1 MAADRGLAPA
11 AHAKALS
18 LAALI
23 VATFTISASFGLI
36 LPIAPQLVRATEGA
50 SGAVAMHAGGLTAV
64 YMLAITLF
72 APLWGPL
79 SDRHGRRPVIVLGLA
94 GFALSMLAFGLVRT
108 LPQLYL
114 ERFVS
119 GLFAAAISPV
129 AAAFVADVAPT
140 DQWRA
145 SRMAWLNMASI
156 AGFVLGPALSV
167 WTSAPAVASAGLGG
181 SAFAPFAGAAL
192 LALIA
197 GGWIWLALRLPAAP
211 APPGPGQRPRESVLT
226 SALLA
231 LTFAAAAIV
240 GVFEVGVSLRSGRLA
255 GASQGEIAAMFAV
268 CSLVMFVTQAVLF
281 SPLVRAER
289 TWRFLAPGFALLAA
303 GLFLASSVAG
313 FGPEMTAVSLIAAS
327 AGAVSPTLAYWLSVH
342 AGKRQGAQLGRQ
354 AAAASLG
361 QAAGAAAGGWLLG
374 QLGAGAPFLW
384 SAGLAAIAAVVAF
397 LIAPRVGGVSPG
409 PARPRRSA
417 M

>member
-1 MAADRGLAPA
+1 MTVEPGSSAGRHANIMGLT
-11 AHAKALS
+11 
-18 LAALI
+18 ALI
-23 VATFTISASFGLI
+23 IATFTISASFGLI
-36 LPIAPQLVRATEGA
+36 LPIAPQLVRATEGETA
-50 SGAVAMHAGGLTAV
+50 AVAMHAGGLTAI
-64 YMLAITLF
+64 YMLAIALF
-72 APLWGPL
+72 APVWGPL
-79 SDRHGRRPVIVLGLA
+79 SDRHGRRVVIVLGLA

-167 WTSAPAVASAGLGG
+167 WTSAPAVRSAGVGG
-181 SAFAPFAGAAL
+181 AAFVPFAGAAL
-192 LALIA
+192 LALVA
-197 GGWIWLALRLPAAP
+197 GGWIWLALRRSAAPAAP
-211 APPGPGQRPRESVLT
+211 AADRRPSESVLT
-226 SALLA
+226 NALLA
-231 LTFAAAAIV
+231 LTFAVAAIV
-240 GVFEVGVSLRSGRLA
+240 GVFEVGVSLRSGRLG

-289 TWRFLAPGFALLAA
+289 TWRFIAPGFALLAA

-313 FGPEMTAVSLIAAS
+313 FGSEMTVVSLIAAS
-327 AGAVSPTLAYWLSVH
+327 AGAVSPTLAYWLSVR

-374 QLGAGAPFLW
+374 QLGPGAPFLW
-384 SAGLAAIAAVVAF
+384 SAGLAALGAVVAF

-409 PARPRRSA
+409 SARPRRSA